1 MGLVLGSIFVP
12 LVLAVFFFLA
22 NGIYR
27 QVGISLT
34 AIGLVTGAVV
44 LLLTYPLYYQITSDE
59 LIVRC
64 GILMRRHIPIVLI
77 DGVQPD
83 NNPASAPAW
92 SMDRLRVDYR
102 KGAAS
107 AFIMISPADKFAFM
121 DELARTATALELRGE
136 RLVRT

>member
-1 MGLVLGSIFVP
+1 MGLVFGPIFVP

-64 GILMRRHIPIVLI
+64 GVLMRRHIPVALI

-83 NNPASAPAW
+83 NNPLGSPAW
-92 SMDRLRVDYR
+92 SLDRLRIDYR
-102 KGAAS
+102 KDTEPT
-107 AFIMISPADKFAFM
+107 FIMISPADKFAFM
-121 DELARTATALELRGE
+121 DELARTATGLELKGE

>member
-1 MGLVLGSIFVP
+1 MGLVLGSILVP
-12 LVLAVFFFLA
+12 LVLAVSFFLVG
-22 NGIYR
+22 GIYR

-64 GILMRRHIPIVLI
+64 GILMRRHIPIALI
-77 DGVQPD
+77 DGVQSD

-102 KGAAS
+102 KGTAPT
-107 AFIMISPADKFAFM
+107 FIMISPSDKLAFM
-121 DELARTATALELRGE
+121 DELARTALGLELRGE